1 MIIMPRTGLFSARSA
16 SRTIAW
22 YQSGKV
28 ERLPVIRLT
37 LSARCM
43 GASFERLT
51 YRPRATRATLG
62 ARLSSGFAVGRGR
75 VGDAEVLRAHPVVA
89 ADEPVGRQ
97 AALQQ
102 LADGGGAAG
111 HSAVETPVVEDAQL
125 PVGQHDLQP
134 FVSI

>member
-43 GASFERLT
+43 GASFERLP
-51 YRPRATRATLG
+51 YRPRAAGATL
-62 ARLSSGFAVGRGR
+62 AAPSSGYAVGRGR
-75 VGDAEVLRAHPVVA
+75 VGDAEVLRAQPLIA
-89 ADEPVGRQ
+89 ANEPVGRQ

-102 LADGGGAAG
+102 FPDGGGAAG
-111 HSAVETPVVEDAQL
+111 H
-125 PVGQHDLQP
+125 
-134 FVSI
+134 